1 MSSADRAIAQRFEA
15 ATVSGEAGSQIK
27 STVTKHAKDNQE
39 RGVITRSV
47 TPRPDTAFLVA
58 RSAQKGFRSD
68 LAIVLGI
75 GRGAVVLAK
84 VGRISNADDL
94 GERRRHEIDC
104 ACLRQPTLVGRLIIV
119 EATAT
124 HPSVTI
130 IHRITVRAVTSVN
143 NNLVLEASLMVEMLI
158 QKVSAMQ

>member
-1 MSSADRAIAQRFEA
+1 MSAWHS
-15 ATVSGEAGSQIK
+15 
-27 STVTKHAKDNQE
+27 
-39 RGVITRSV
+39 RSKAV
-47 TPRPDTAFLVA
+47 CLTGLLLNATPRPDTAFLVA